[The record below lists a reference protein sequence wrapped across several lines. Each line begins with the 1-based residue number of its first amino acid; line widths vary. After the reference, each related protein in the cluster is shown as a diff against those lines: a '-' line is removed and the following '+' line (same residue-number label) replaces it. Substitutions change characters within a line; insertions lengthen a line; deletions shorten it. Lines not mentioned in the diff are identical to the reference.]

1 MIQPRRR
8 KRDHFLPWAQI
19 VVDCAAIYLCL
30 YLVFWFR
37 FVSGY
42 FDTQL
47 ASSDYPV
54 YFRTFHLIV
63 FIFLFF
69 LRFYGLYR
77 PINSLTFTQESWKIL
92 KSVLAGTLVLM
103 AMSFF
108 IRGFSFSRTFLTF
121 SGLAL
126 ALGISLARL
135 ALGIVVM
142 WIDRARGSFR
152 NILVIGTDPNI
163 AKLVDYYKR
172 HPRFATQIVGCLD
185 DEAPVNSYVNG
196 LPIVGRI
203 RELGDKLH
211 KDHQIHEV
219 VLAEPKLSSE
229 DVLKVLYECEKEM
242 VSFRW
247 LADMFGLIT
256 SKMRISYVA
265 SVPVLSFMDSPLSD
279 WENRVLKRSM
289 DIIISLS
296 ALLFFAPAFIIIAI
310 AVKVGSRGP
319 VFFKQERLGQDGR
332 HFMLYKFRTMK
343 QNAEAATGPVWTKE
357 NDDRRTGLG
366 AFLRKNNLDELPQ
379 LWNVIK
385 GDMSLVGPRPER
397 PFFASQF
404 KEDIPRY
411 MARHSIRSGLS
422 GWAQVHG
429 LRGNTSIEERTKYD
443 LYYIE
448 NWSLLLDIRILFMTL
463 FARRNA
469 Y

>member
-19 VVDCAAIYLCL
+19 IVDIATLYTCL
-30 YLVFWFR
+30 YFVFWLR
-37 FVSGY
+37 FESGY
-42 FDTQL
+42 FVNL
-47 ASSDYPV
+47 LSSDDHPI

-77 PINSLTFTQESWKIL
+77 PINSLTFAEESWKVM
-92 KSVLAGTLVLM
+92 KAALAGTLVLM

-108 IRGFSFSRTFLTF
+108 VRGFSFSRTYLTLTGCLMAPAI
-121 SGLAL
+121 SVMRYVLGL
-126 ALGISLARL
+126 
-135 ALGIVVM
+135 VVM
-142 WIDRARGSFR
+142 WSDRMRGSFR
-152 NILVIGTDPNI
+152 NILVVGIDPNVS
-163 AKLVDYYKR
+163 KLIDHYKR
-172 HPRFATQIVGCLD
+172 NPRFATKIVGFLD
-185 DEAPVNSYVNG
+185 DAKPQGTLVYGVPV
-196 LPIVGRI
+196 
-203 RELGDKLH
+203 LGSLGHLGEMLH
-211 KDHQIHEV
+211 RDHQIHEV
-219 VLAEPKLSSE
+219 VLAGSSFSSE
-229 DVLKVLYECEKEM
+229 EVLKVLYECEKEM

-256 SKMRISYVA
+256 AKMRISYVA
-265 SVPVLSFMDSPLSD
+265 SVPVLSFMDSPLAD
-279 WENRVLKRSM
+279 WENRVLKRSLDLVLTLM
-289 DIIISLS
+289 AF
-296 ALLFFAPAFIIIAI
+296 ALFIPVCILIAV
-310 AVKVGSRGP
+310 AVKVSSKGP
-319 VFFKQERLGQDGR
+319 IFFKQERVGQDGR
-332 HFMLYKFRTMK
+332 HFMLYKFRTMRED
-343 QNAEAATGPVWTKE
+343 AESATGPVWTKE
-357 NDDRRTGLG
+357 NDERRTPIGS
-366 AFLRKNNLDELPQ
+366 FLRRNNLDELPQ
-379 LWNVIK
+379 LWNVLM

-422 GWAQVHG
+422 GWAQVNG

-463 FARRNA
+463 LARRNA

>member
-19 VVDCAAIYLCL
+19 IVDIATLYACL
-30 YLVFWFR
+30 YFVFWLR
-37 FVSGY
+37 FESGY
-42 FDTQL
+42 FANL
-47 ASSDYPV
+47 LSSSDHPI

-77 PINSLTFTQESWKIL
+77 PINSLTFAEESWKVM
-92 KSVLAGTLVLM
+92 KAALAGTLVLM

-108 IRGFSFSRTFLTF
+108 VRGFSFSRTYLTLT
-121 SGLAL
+121 GCIMAP
-126 ALGISLARL
+126 AISLMRYV
-135 ALGIVVM
+135 LGLVVM
-142 WIDRARGSFR
+142 WIDRVRGSFR
-152 NILVIGTDPNI
+152 NILVVGIDPNVS
-163 AKLVDYYKR
+163 KLIDHYKR
-172 HPRFATQIVGCLD
+172 NPRFATKVVGFLD
-185 DEAPVNSYVNG
+185 DAKDPGTLVYGVPV
-196 LPIVGRI
+196 
-203 RELGDKLH
+203 LGPLANLGEMLH
-211 KDHQIHEV
+211 RDHQIHEV
-219 VLAEPKLSSE
+219 VLAGSSFSSE
-229 DVLKVLYECEKEM
+229 EVLKVLYECEKEM

-256 SKMRISYVA
+256 AKMRISYVA
-265 SVPVLSFMDSPLSD
+265 SVPVLSFMDSPLAD
-279 WENRVLKRSM
+279 WENRVLKRSLDLILTLM
-289 DIIISLS
+289 
-296 ALLFFAPAFIIIAI
+296 AFVLFIPVCMLIAAAI
-310 AVKVGSRGP
+310 KFSSKGP
-319 VFFKQERLGQDGR
+319 IFFKQERVGQDGR
-332 HFMLYKFRTMK
+332 HFMLYKFRTMRED
-343 QNAEAATGPVWTKE
+343 AESDTGPVWTKE
-357 NDDRRTGLG
+357 NDERRTPIGS
-366 AFLRKNNLDELPQ
+366 FLRRNNLDELPQ
-379 LWNVIK
+379 LWNVLM